1 MHYDTLTVYGN
12 VELHANF
19 VPIEASTDD
28 EQEDVEL
35 KASETADKAWAVE
48 DELFITTTSV
58 GSVVRI
64 YTTEGVLFEQQTI
77 ASAGTTT
84 MKLSRGIYIVT
95 INNCFGHKIRIE

>member
-1 MHYDTLTVYGN
+1 MIRLLFT
-12 VELHANF
+12 
-19 VPIEASTDD
+19 
-28 EQEDVEL
+28 
-35 KASETADKAWAVE
+35 ETENKAWAVE

-64 YTTEGVLFEQQTI
+64 YTIEGVLFEQQTI